1 MKARTGTPKAVREV
15 TGTTVLLC
23 FVGFF
28 GVVATVNAIMMYA
41 AITTFAGTETSSSYK
56 AGLAYK
62 QEEAAAAAQ
71 TALNWQ
77 VDGRI
82 GRTSTGEAVLTVSVK
97 DARQAPLHNIDVA
110 ARLTHPTNARFDHD
124 IPLSRMADSGFRG
137 MTEATSGQWTLIIEV
152 ARAGERVYRTKSR
165 VVLQ

>member
-1 MKARTGTPKAVREV
+1 MTSRAVEPKSAREV
-15 TGTTVLLC
+15 TGRTVLVC

-28 GVVATVNAIMMYA
+28 GIVATVNAIMMYA

-62 QEEAAAAAQ
+62 QEAAAAAAQ
-71 TALNWQ
+71 EALNWQ

-82 GRTSTGEAVLTVSVK
+82 VRTSSGEAVLTVSVK
-97 DARQAPLHNIDVA
+97 DTRQAPVNGIDIA
-110 ARLTHPTNARFDHD
+110 ARLTHPLNARFDHS
-124 IPLSRMADSGFRG
+124 IPLVRTMNGDFRG
-137 MTEATSGQWTLIIEV
+137 ATEAAAGQWTLIIEV
-152 ARAGERVYRTKSR
+152 ARADERVYRTKSR